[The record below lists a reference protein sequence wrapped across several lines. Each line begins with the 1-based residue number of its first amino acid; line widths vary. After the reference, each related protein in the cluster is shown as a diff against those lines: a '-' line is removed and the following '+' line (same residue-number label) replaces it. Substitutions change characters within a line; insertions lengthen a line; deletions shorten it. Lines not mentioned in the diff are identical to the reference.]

1 MHLVSLSLQRS
12 HLISATASGN
22 FTAPDS
28 EEVALARGA
37 VIEIVKPVAKGKMS
51 LLYRRDVFG
60 IIRRM
65 EAVRIAGLDRDIL
78 IVTSD
83 SGKLTVLQWNIKSH
97 RLEAI
102 FNECFGKSG
111 VRRIVPGEYLACD
124 PKGRCVMVGSPEKM
138 KFCYVLNKDASD
150 RVTINSPLEAHKSK
164 QICFDLCAVD
174 VGYENPVFASLESVY
189 DGSETQGC
197 LMGVAFWEL
206 DLGLNHVVK
215 KCTMTLSAPASRV
228 LPVPVTV
235 GDGASGVLVC
245 CENFLTYRKPGHPEM
260 SCALPRRLEMGAD
273 KSVIVTQY
281 AVHRLR
287 NFYFFLL
294 QSEFGDLYK
303 VEVSQEGGIIKEIV
317 VKYFDTIP
325 VATTLVVLKNGCLLA
340 SSEAGNHATY
350 QFLSLGDD
358 IEDAVCTSL
367 HPHGEAAV
375 VAFKPRSLTH
385 LALVEE
391 VASLAPLVR
400 ARTFDCFG
408 VNAPQVFSLCGRGPR
423 SSVRA
428 LQHGYTVEEMAANE
442 LPGKPT
448 GVWAFKARE
457 TDTFDAFIAIS
468 FVNATLLLSVSDSV
482 EEVPNS
488 PFVQDTNSLL
498 MKTMEGSSWLQVHST
513 GIRLVHQLES
523 GSFQAN
529 QWLSPGNRRVMS
541 ADANSRQIVLS
552 VAGGEVFVFDLE
564 TRSHAPTEVG
574 RKSLGS
580 EITGIALPTIR
591 SGRFRENFVA
601 VAGVDASV
609 RILSLD
615 KGRNVLKQLSVL
627 ALPQGT
633 QADSIAFCRAK
644 PGSDILTLVA
654 GLENGLVLR
663 LTVDSLTG
671 AISDQRLKYIGP
683 RTVKVERVILV
694 DGDTDESSRV
704 SREAVIAMCT
714 RPWLVHGVNGRI
726 LAGPL
731 HYDRL
736 SCCQPFSSDQMVG
749 GFVGAVDNE
758 LRIFGITSRL
768 GGDLFAQK
776 VITKCDFTPRHIV
789 SLPSPPLFRQDGTLE
804 PGSSVVSEESP
815 LMLAVIESEH
825 NSYDVETKN
834 EIRAALGQ
842 ITLTENEDTIS
853 TDESQIGTFQAG
865 DGKWASCVKII
876 HPATGETMS
885 CYPLALDEA
894 AVSACLVYFLEFQE
908 QPCLVVGTIFGMTL
922 RPRSVPMAS
931 LKVFAYDSK
940 YELTLLHSTPVE
952 DIPTALCPFQGRLL
966 VGVGNRIR
974 LLSLG
979 KKKLLRKSEFRPLPE
994 ECVLIQCYGDRI
1006 FLGDV
1011 KEGILVLKYF
1021 PKESRFRVLC
1031 DSSHPSWVTCACLL
1045 DYNTI
1050 MAADKFGNVYV

>member
-1 MHLVSLSLQRS
+1 M
-12 HLISATASGN
+12 T
-22 FTAPDS
+22 
-28 EEVALARGA
+28 
-37 VIEIVKPVAKGKMS
+37 
-51 LLYRRDVFG
+51 RRDV
-60 IIRRM
+60 
-65 EAVRIAGLDRDIL
+65 
-78 IVTSD
+78 
-83 SGKLTVLQWNIKSH
+83 
-97 RLEAI
+97 
-102 FNECFGKSG
+102 
-111 VRRIVPGEYLACD
+111 
-124 PKGRCVMVGSPEKM
+124 
-138 KFCYVLNKDASD
+138 
-150 RVTINSPLEAHKSK
+150 
-164 QICFDLCAVD
+164 
-174 VGYENPVFASLESVY
+174 
-189 DGSETQGC
+189 TQ
-197 LMGVAFWEL
+197 
-206 DLGLNHVVK
+206 
-215 KCTMTLSAPASRV
+215 
-228 LPVPVTV
+228 
-235 GDGASGVLVC
+235 
-245 CENFLTYRKPGHPEM
+245 
-260 SCALPRRLEMGAD
+260 
-273 KSVIVTQY
+273 
-281 AVHRLR
+281 
-287 NFYFFLL
+287 
-294 QSEFGDLYK
+294 
-303 VEVSQEGGIIKEIV
+303 
-317 VKYFDTIP
+317 
-325 VATTLVVLKNGCLLA
+325 
-340 SSEAGNHATY
+340 
-350 QFLSLGDD
+350 
-358 IEDAVCTSL
+358 
-367 HPHGEAAV
+367 
-375 VAFKPRSLTH
+375 
-385 LALVEE
+385 
-391 VASLAPLVR
+391 
-400 ARTFDCFG
+400 
-408 VNAPQVFSLCGRGPR
+408 
-423 SSVRA
+423 
-428 LQHGYTVEEMAANE
+428 
-442 LPGKPT
+442 
-448 GVWAFKARE
+448 
-457 TDTFDAFIAIS
+457 
-468 FVNATLLLSVSDSV
+468 
-482 EEVPNS
+482 
-488 PFVQDTNSLL
+488 
-498 MKTMEGSSWLQVHST
+498 
-513 GIRLVHQLES
+513 
-523 GSFQAN
+523 
-529 QWLSPGNRRVMS
+529 
-541 ADANSRQIVLS
+541 
-552 VAGGEVFVFDLE
+552 
-564 TRSHAPTEVG
+564 
-574 RKSLGS
+574 
-580 EITGIALPTIR
+580 
-591 SGRFRENFVA
+591 
-601 VAGVDASV
+601 
-609 RILSLD
+609 
-615 KGRNVLKQLSVL
+615 
-627 ALPQGT
+627 
-633 QADSIAFCRAK
+633 

-1050 MAADKFGNVYV
+1050 MAADKFGNVYVNRVTKEARADELGEEAASLMRGDAAYATGQIHKMEQIAHYFVGELVTSLEKTTLTPGGAEVVLYSTIMGSVGAFLPISTKDEVDFLQHLEMVMRDEWRPLCGRDHLAFRSYYSPVDHVIDGDLCEQFNELPEELQVSIAQRLDRGPMEILRKVEEIHHRVL